1 MAEGTVSEQDLTGM
15 KCEPCRGDTPP
26 LTSDQVSAYLPLISP
41 EWQVVKG
48 KKLSR
53 YFRWRDFSRSML
65 FVNALA
71 YLAEQEDH
79 HPDMTINYNRVV
91 VELTT
96 HAIGGLSRNDFILA
110 AKIDRMAPQV

>member
-1 MAEGTVSEQDLTGM
+1 MEQDLTLIR
-15 KCEPCRGDTPP
+15 CEPCLGDTPP
-26 LTSDQVSAYLPLISP
+26 LTSDQVVTYLPLILP
-41 EWQVVKG
+41 EWQVIQG

-53 YFRWRDFSRSML
+53 TFRWRDFSRSML

-110 AKIDRMAPQV
+110 AKIDKMAHQV